1 LFNVLGSERICPA
14 CQKAL
19 EEKFQEVK
27 AYLRENPDSS
37 VEKTATDNDVS
48 TKQIKQWVREERL
61 ILSSATDAG
70 ITCESCGK
78 PICSGRFCEACKA
91 NMANDLMGALD
102 RPKKALQPQEKSHEK
117 DRMRFLKN

>member
-1 LFNVLGSERICPA
+1 LFNVLGNERICPA

-61 ILSSATDAG
+61 ILSSATDSG

-91 NMANDLMGALD
+91 NMANNLMGALD
-102 RPKKALQPQEKSHEK
+102 RPKKVIEQPQKSHER